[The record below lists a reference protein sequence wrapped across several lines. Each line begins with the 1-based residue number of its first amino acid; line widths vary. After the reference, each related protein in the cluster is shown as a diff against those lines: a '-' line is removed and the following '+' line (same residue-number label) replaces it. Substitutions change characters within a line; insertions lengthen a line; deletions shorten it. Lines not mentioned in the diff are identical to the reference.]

1 VLKHFADADVLVVDD
16 NPTNITLLTMVLER
30 SGLRRVR
37 SYTDARE
44 AAASLDRQLPDLA
57 LIDLHMPY
65 LDGFALLAKLAERA
79 AGAYVPSLVLTA
91 DASPEA
97 LQRALE
103 AGAQDFV
110 TKPFDATEVV
120 LRVRNLLHTSY
131 LHKELRLHNRW
142 LLSKLVEQEARRE
155 AELGERSQQEARISA
170 VLRARALVMHYQP
183 VTDLRTDR
191 TVGVE
196 ALARFPSEPT
206 RPPNVW
212 FAEAE
217 RVGLDV
223 ELQLLAI
230 EQALAALATLPAE
243 IFVAVNVTPSV
254 VLDSGRRLLRMAD
267 SGLDR
272 VVLELTE
279 HVPVED
285 YDALNRAIAPLREA
299 GARLA
304 VDDTGAGY
312 AGLQHLIALEPEVV
326 KLDLSLTRGID
337 RDPAR
342 RSLASA
348 LVRFGR
354 ETGALVVA
362 EGVETEAELDALRSL
377 EVPWAQ
383 GYLIGRP
390 QPLLD
395 VLATWAGQPP

>member
-1 VLKHFADADVLVVDD
+1 VLKHFADADVLIVDD
-16 NPTNITLLTMVLER
+16 NRTNVALLTMILER
-30 SGLRRVR
+30 AGLRGVR
-37 SYTDARE
+37 SYVDPRE
-44 AAASLDRQLPDLA
+44 AVASLERLPDLA
-57 LIDLHMPY
+57 LIDLHMPH
-65 LDGFALLAKLAERA
+65 LDGFALLSRLAERA
-79 AGAYVPSLVLTA
+79 AGSYAPALVLTA
-91 DASPEA
+91 DASAES
-97 LQRALE
+97 LRRALE

-142 LLSKLVEQEARRE
+142 LLSKLTEQEARHE
-155 AELGERSQQEARISA
+155 AELGERSQQEAQISA
-170 VLRARALVMHYQP
+170 VLRARAITPYYQP
-183 VTDLRTDR
+183 VVDLRTDR
-191 TVGVE
+191 VVGVE
-196 ALARFPSEPT
+196 ALARFPGEPV

-217 RVGLDV
+217 LVGLSV

-230 EQALAALATLPAE
+230 ERSLPALADLPPE
-243 IFVAVNVTPSV
+243 VFLAVNVTPEV
-254 VLDSGRRLLRMAD
+254 VLDSGRRLLRMAE
-267 SGLDR
+267 SVLSR

-285 YDALNRAIAPLREA
+285 YDALTTAAAPLRQA

-342 RSLASA
+342 RALASA

-354 ETGALVVA
+354 DTGANVVA
-362 EGVETEAELDALRSL
+362 EGVETQAELGALRDL
-377 EVPWAQ
+377 GVPWAQ
-383 GYLIGRP
+383 GYLIARP
-390 QPLLD
+390 QPLTEA
-395 VLATWAGQPP
+395 LAACRRPP